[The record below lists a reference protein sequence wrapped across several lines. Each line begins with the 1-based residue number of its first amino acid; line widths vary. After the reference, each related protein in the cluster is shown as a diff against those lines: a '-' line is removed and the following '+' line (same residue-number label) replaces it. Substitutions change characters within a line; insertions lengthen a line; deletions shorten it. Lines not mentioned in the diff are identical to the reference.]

1 MPAQN
6 GRRLH
11 HLDQVNEVGPEPDQS
26 GQQYSVD
33 TSQTE
38 ACWYPPQRHVQLE
51 TEQQILG
58 FQPPARLEQVGD
70 NEGDGVQG
78 RKHRY

>member
-1 MPAQN
+1 MPTQD
-6 GRRLH
+6 GLRLH
-11 HLDQVNEVGPEPDQS
+11 HLDNVNKVRPEPDQTH
-26 GQQYSVD
+26 QQCALEP
-33 TSQTE
+33 SQTE
-38 ACWYPPQRHVQLE
+38 ARWYPPQRDVQLE